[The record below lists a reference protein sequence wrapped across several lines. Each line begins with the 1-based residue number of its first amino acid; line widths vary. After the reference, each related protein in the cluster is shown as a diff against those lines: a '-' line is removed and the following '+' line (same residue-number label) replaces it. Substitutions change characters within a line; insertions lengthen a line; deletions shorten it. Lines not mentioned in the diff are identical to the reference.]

1 MLTFMNSKLP
11 DDWQISDKQYHIFQ
25 KSKSY
30 EISKTDIYI
39 GEDLEFIIHVFYCCI
54 YPIRPWH
61 LLNVNK
67 KHLSW
72 LKLYLVLISG
82 IKSQQAKKPF
92 VIQYQNLLIF
102 LRIPLVHFIKSFF
115 WSFNFMCAFN
125 WLTEWKLQKLKNIW
139 KKYLIHEKAF
149 KKNIKY
155 YTSKDKC
162 PNFTNFFTMSKI
174 NNSNLSNEKQKELKI
189 NLGQLQE
196 KISKA
201 SLPISAV

>member
-1 MLTFMNSKLP
+1 MTSIKCKQKASNLIKV
-11 DDWQISDKQYHIFQ
+11 IS
-25 KSKSY
+25 
-30 EISKTDIYI
+30 
-39 GEDLEFIIHVFYCCI
+39 
-54 YPIRPWH
+54 
-61 LLNVNK
+61 
-67 KHLSW
+67 
-72 LKLYLVLISG
+72 VLISG
-82 IKSQQAKKPF
+82 IKSQQAKKTF

-102 LRIPLVHFIKSFF
+102 LRISLFHFIKSFF

-162 PNFTNFFTMSKI
+162 PNFTNFLTMSKI